1 MSRDNVVKIKH
12 LPEKNYINRTDYLIA
27 EDGDDTW
34 KIKAGYLN
42 DYIDDNI
49 EAIKNTVNSK
59 IEEMENVG
67 STVSQLEQEVDNK
80 LKQIIEQELIIKQNE
95 TKREESYKVAQD
107 IIKEYESLDVP
118 GNMQNFENYIEQVK
132 IDEQTR
138 QQNELNRGIK
148 ETERIKQSER
158 VESLITEVSKTNAQI
173 QQNESDRVTEFN
185 QMKID
190 MEELLENISIDNY
203 PIGSIYYTSKNIN
216 PSTIFNGTNWVS
228 EQFLFEFEEYED
240 NSDTRIGTTNV
251 DVYKWIR
258 VS

>member
-1 MSRDNVVKIKH
+1 MSKDNVVKVNQ
-12 LPEKNYINRTDYLIA
+12 LPEKKYINRSDYLIA
-27 EDGDDTW
+27 EDGIDTW

-49 EAIKNTVNSK
+49 EAIQNKVDSK
-59 IEEMENVG
+59 IEELQNTG
-67 STVSQLEQEVDNK
+67 SDVSRLEQEVSNT
-80 LKQIIEQELIIKQNE
+80 LKQITEQDTIIKQNE
-95 TKREESYKVAQD
+95 IKREESYKTTQN

-118 GNMQNFENYIEQVK
+118 GNMQNFESYIEQVK

-158 VESLITEVSKTNAQI
+158 VETLIDEVSKTNTQI
-173 QQNESDRVTEFN
+173 QQNESSRVTEFN

-190 MEELLENISIDNY
+190 MEKRLESISLDNY
-203 PIGSIYYTSKNIN
+203 PVGSIYYTSENIN

-240 NSDTRIGTTNV
+240 DSDTCIGTTNV